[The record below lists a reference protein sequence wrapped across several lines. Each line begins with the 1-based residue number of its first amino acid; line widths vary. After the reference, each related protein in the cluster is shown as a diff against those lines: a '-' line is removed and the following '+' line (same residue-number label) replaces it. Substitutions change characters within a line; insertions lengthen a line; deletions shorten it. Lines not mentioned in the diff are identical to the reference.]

1 MSLEGCTSYLGDMYH
16 TLSVSDCSQNRKNI
30 AVTSMLVLCRAMV
43 DVLPHLAPEH
53 LQYCFHS
60 TEIAG
65 WYAGPAE
72 IYPLKQRGQSVRNL
86 RGLLER
92 AQQQGSDFTVAHCGY
107 RLAAFSAKYGAW
119 AYSCQHIALQ
129 QKQDP
134 ESLSGTAY
142 ARPSAFLGWLH
153 QAKQAHARCMALL
166 PLQWTL
172 ELTRRVKEAAVCKP
186 WLQLQQREG
195 DRW

>member
-1 MSLEGCTSYLGDMYH
+1 MHRVGCVNQEACCAPLCLYAGCMGAYMDSCMGGMSSSAGRHKQGHASHPELVCLAAHRTDIDKAL
-16 TLSVSDCSQNRKNI
+16 LL
-30 AVTSMLVLCRAMV
+30 TSMLVSCRAMV

-60 TEIAG
+60 LEIAG

-119 AYSCQHIALQ
+119 AY
-129 QKQDP
+129 
-134 ESLSGTAY
+134 
-142 ARPSAFLGWLH
+142 R
-153 QAKQAHARCMALL
+153 
-166 PLQWTL
+166 
-172 ELTRRVKEAAVCKP
+172 
-186 WLQLQQREG
+186 
-195 DRW
+195 